1 MSLENNKKY
10 VSRLG
15 REHSVDKMSVGYL
28 KNQIE
33 YISRT
38 NINEEYLATLKQE
51 FKEKTK
57 PIFIQ
62 LKDEHRD

>member
-1 MSLENNKKY
+1 MGENNNQKY
-10 VSRLG
+10 ISRQG
-15 REHSVDKMSVGYL
+15 KEHSVDKMSVGYL

-38 NINEEYLATLKQE
+38 GIKEEYLDTLKKE